1 MAESAKTITLEKLA
15 TLTGGELFG
24 DPNLS
29 ISGLADL
36 DRASPSDA
44 SFVGHKRFLQHVPSS
59 KAGVIIIAS
68 RFERED
74 GHNYIVVQDAESAF
88 EKLAKHLLAHTR
100 VKTGFEG
107 IHPSAVIH
115 PEAVLGDNVTVG
127 PLAVIDKGTRIGKG
141 SCIGAGAFIGL
152 NAELGEECSI
162 EERVVIKERCVLGNR
177 VHILPGTVIG
187 QSGYGFSQSPEGK
200 HVKQEHF
207 GTVEIGDDVE
217 IGSNN
222 VIARARFGKTTI
234 GEGTKI
240 DCLCEIGHNV
250 RIGKHVIM
258 VGHSA
263 IGGSSRIGDYVM
275 MGAKCAMDAHLEIC
289 SGVMLRAVSCL
300 SKSITEPGAWGG
312 QPPQP
317 LKAENKNMV
326 LLRNIQ
332 KLYDRVSVLEENA
345 RCKT

>member
-1 MAESAKTITLEKLA
+1 MTESKKTITLEKLA
-15 TLTGGELFG
+15 ALVGGELLG
-24 DPNLS
+24 NPSHL

-36 DRASPSDA
+36 DRAAPSDA
-44 SFVGHKRFLQHVPSS
+44 SFVGHKRFLHHVS
-59 KAGVIIIAS
+59 KSNAGVILIAA
-68 RFERED
+68 RFEREE
-74 GHNYIVVQDAESAF
+74 GKSYILVDNPESAYD
-88 EKLAKHLLAHTR
+88 KLADYLLAYTR

-115 PEAVLGDNVTVG
+115 PEAHLEENVTVG
-127 PLAVIDKGTRIGKG
+127 PLAVIDKGARIGKG
-141 SCIGAGAFIGL
+141 SRIGAGAFIGL
-152 NAELGEECSI
+152 DTILGEECNI
-162 EERVVIKERCVLGNR
+162 EERVVIKERCKLGNR
-177 VHILPGTVIG
+177 VTILPGTVIG
-187 QSGYGFSQSPEGK
+187 QSGYGFSQTPEGK
-200 HVKQEHF
+200 HQKQEHF

-222 VIARARFGKTTI
+222 TISRARFGKTTI
-234 GEGTKI
+234 GEGSKI

-263 IGGSSRIGDYVM
+263 IGGSARIGDYVM

-289 SGVMLRAVSCL
+289 SGVLLRAFSAL
-300 SKSITEPGAWGG
+300 SKSITEPGPWGG

-317 LKAENKNMV
+317 LSQENKNMV

-332 KLYDRVSVLEENA
+332 KLYDRVSALEGVVNI
-345 RCKT
+345 